1 MTKRNPNMAKLQ
13 SGYLFPEINRR
24 KMEFLA
30 KNPKARLI
38 SLGIGD
44 TTQPIAPHIAKRMAE
59 EAARLGTK
67 DGYTGYGDE
76 QGLKEL
82 RKRIAEKLYNGIVDG
97 GEVFVSDGAKPD
109 TGRLQVMFG
118 SEAAIA
124 VQDPSY
130 PVYVDSSVMLGQT
143 KNYNEK
149 TVHFEGV
156 EYMECNPENDFFPN
170 LKKTKRTD
178 LIFFCSPNNP
188 TGAAATFEQLEE
200 LVGFAAK
207 NKSIIIYDSAYSS
220 FISGKNLPKSIY
232 EVKGAKEVA
241 IEVSSFSK
249 SIGFTGVRLGWAIIP
264 NQLKYDDGISVN
276 RDWNRITTTIF
287 NGASN
292 IAQYGGLA
300 ALEDEGT
307 RETQKNV
314 SYYMENA
321 GIIKKFMEKIGYGVY
336 GGVNAPYLW
345 IRVPGKTSWQAFED
359 FLGKAHVVTTP
370 GVGFGPSGEGFVRL
384 SALGKREDVEE
395 AIKRIGGMSQK

>member
-1 MTKRNPNMAKLQ
+1 MVKRNPNMAKLQ

-44 TTQPIAPHIAKRMAE
+44 TTQPIAPRIIKRMAE

-82 RKRIAEKLYNGIVDG
+82 RKRIAEKVYDGIVDG

-118 SEAAIA
+118 SEATIA

-149 TVHFEGV
+149 TAHFGGI

-170 LKKTKRTD
+170 LKKTKRTE

-220 FISGKNLPKSIY
+220 FISGKNLPRSIY

-276 RDWNRITTTIF
+276 KDWNRITTTIF

-300 ALEDEGT
+300 ALEDEGI

-321 GIIKKFMEKIGYGVY
+321 GIIKKFMEKIGYEVY

-384 SALGKREDVEE
+384 SALGKREDVGE

>member
-1 MTKRNPNMAKLQ
+1 MVKRNPNMAKLQ

-44 TTQPIAPHIAKRMAE
+44 TTQPIAPRIIKRMAE

-82 RKRIAEKLYNGIVDG
+82 RKRIAEKVYDGIVDG

-118 SEAAIA
+118 SEATIA

-149 TVHFEGV
+149 TAHFGGI

-220 FISGKNLPKSIY
+220 FISGKNLPRSIY

-249 SIGFTGVRLGWAIIP
+249 SIGFTGVRLGWVIIP

-307 RETQKNV
+307 METQKNV

-321 GIIKKFMEKIGYGVY
+321 GIIKKFMEKIGYEVY

-370 GVGFGPSGEGFVRL
+370 GVGFGPSGEGFIRL

>member
-1 MTKRNPNMAKLQ
+1 MVKRNPNMAKLQ

-30 KNPKARLI
+30 KNPKAKLI

-44 TTQPIAPHIAKRMAE
+44 TTQPIAPYIIKGMAE
-59 EAARLGTK
+59 EVARLGTR

-82 RKRIAEKLYNGIVDG
+82 RKRIAEKIYKVIIDHD
-97 GEVFVSDGAKPD
+97 EVFVSDGAKPD
-109 TGRLQVMFG
+109 TGRLQVLFG
-118 SEAAIA
+118 SEATIA

-143 KNYNEK
+143 ETYNEK
-149 TVHFEGV
+149 TAHFDGI
-156 EYMECNPENDFFPN
+156 EYMECTPENDFFPN

-178 LIFFCSPNNP
+178 IIFFCNPNNP
-188 TGAAATFEQLEE
+188 TGAAATSEQLRE
-200 LVGFAAK
+200 LVNFAVK

-220 FISGKNLPKSIY
+220 FISDKNLPKSIY
-232 EVKGAKEVA
+232 EIEGAKEVA

-249 SIGFTGVRLGWAIIP
+249 SIGFTGVRLGWTIVP
-264 NQLKYDDGISVN
+264 KNLKYDDGTSVN
-276 RDWNRITTTIF
+276 RDWNRIMTTIF

-300 ALEDEGT
+300 ALDEKGKK
-307 RETQKNV
+307 ETKKNV
-314 SYYMENA
+314 DYYKENA
-321 GIIKKFMEKIGYGVY
+321 EMIRRSMKKLGYDVY
-336 GGVNAPYLW
+336 GGIHAPYLW
-345 IRVPGKTSWQAFED
+345 IRIQGKTSWQAFEEI
-359 FLGKAHVVTTP
+359 LNKAHVVTTP
-370 GVGFGPSGEGFVRL
+370 GVGFGPSGEGFIRL

-395 AIKRIGGMSQK
+395 AIKRLEGMQK

>member
-1 MTKRNPNMAKLQ
+1 MVKRNPNMAKLQ
-13 SGYLFPEINRR
+13 SGYLFPEISRR

-44 TTQPIAPHIAKRMAE
+44 TTQPITSHVIKRMAE
-59 EAARLGTK
+59 EVSSLGTK

-76 QGLKEL
+76 QGLKGL
-82 RKRIAEKLYNGIVDG
+82 RERIADKLYNGMIDG
-97 GEVFVSDGAKPD
+97 DEVFVSDGAKPD

-118 SEAAIA
+118 SKATVA

-143 KNYNEK
+143 KKYNEK
-149 TVHFEGV
+149 TAHFEGI
-156 EYMECNPENDFFPN
+156 EYMKCNPENNFFPN

-200 LVGFAAK
+200 LVNFATK

-220 FISGKNLPKSIY
+220 FISGKSLPKSIY
-232 EVKGAKEVA
+232 EIEGAKKVS

-264 NQLKYDDGISVN
+264 RQLKYDDGISVN

-292 IAQYGGLA
+292 IAQHGGLA
-300 ALEDEGT
+300 ALEDKDM
-307 RETQKNV
+307 REMQKNI

-321 GIIKKFMEKIGYGVY
+321 VIIREAMKNLGYDVY
-336 GGVNAPYLW
+336 GGVHAPYLW
-345 IRVPGKTSWQAFED
+345 VRVPGKTSWQAFED
-359 FLGKAHVVTTP
+359 FLSKAHVVITP

-395 AIKRIGGMSQK
+395 AMNRFEAMKSK

>member
-1 MTKRNPNMAKLQ
+1 MAKRNPNMAKLQ

-44 TTQPIAPHIAKRMAE
+44 TTQPIAPIIIKRMAE

-82 RKRIAEKLYNGIVDG
+82 RKRIAEKVYNGIIDG
-97 GEVFVSDGAKPD
+97 NEVFVSDGAKPD

-118 SEAAIA
+118 SEATIA

-149 TVHFEGV
+149 TAHFGGI

-170 LKKTKRTD
+170 LRDVKRTE

-232 EVKGAKEVA
+232 EIKGAKEVA

-292 IAQYGGLA
+292 IAQHGGLA
-300 ALEDEGT
+300 ALENEGI
-307 RETQKNV
+307 REMQKNI

-321 GIIKKFMEKIGYGVY
+321 EIIRKAMEKLGYDAY
-336 GGVNAPYLW
+336 GGVHAPYIW
-345 IRVPGKTSWQAFED
+345 VRIPGKTSWQAFED
-359 FLGKAHVVTTP
+359 FLSKAHIVTTP

-384 SALGKREDVEE
+384 SALGKREDAEE
-395 AIKRIGGMSQK
+395 AVKRMEGMAQK